1 MQQQQIQ
8 ALLANVEELTRQH
21 VKLRKTMESQDVERR
36 RIGEKQNEE
45 ESNSQANRQYKTS
58 GEDSTRMENEL
69 RNIRKEVDELKSAI
83 KDKGRENLDGMIWR
97 MDSPFTTDVLN
108 CPLPPKFRLPQLE
121 SYDGSKDPLDHI
133 ESFKTLILLQM
144 TPDEVMCKAFPTT
157 LKGAARVWFNK
168 IPPRTI
174 ADFEQLSKGFIRHF
188 IRGQRHK
195 KLTGHLLNIQQAEGE
210 SLKQYVSRFD
220 KELL

>member
-1 MQQQQIQ
+1 
-8 ALLANVEELTRQH
+8 
-21 VKLRKTMESQDVERR
+21 
-36 RIGEKQNEE
+36 
-45 ESNSQANRQYKTS
+45 
-58 GEDSTRMENEL
+58 
-69 RNIRKEVDELKSAI
+69 
-83 KDKGRENLDGMIWR
+83 

-157 LKGAARVWFNK
+157 LKGAARIWFSK
-168 IPPRTI
+168 IPLGTI
-174 ADFEQLSKGFIRHF
+174 ANFEILSKGFVHHF
-188 IRGQRHK
+188 IGGQRHK
-195 KLTGHLLNIQQAEGE
+195 NPTGHLLNIQQAEGE

>member
-1 MQQQQIQ
+1 
-8 ALLANVEELTRQH
+8 
-21 VKLRKTMESQDVERR
+21 
-36 RIGEKQNEE
+36 
-45 ESNSQANRQYKTS
+45 
-58 GEDSTRMENEL
+58 
-69 RNIRKEVDELKSAI
+69 
-83 KDKGRENLDGMIWR
+83 

-195 KLTGHLLNIQQAEGE
+195 KLTGHLLNTQQAEGE